1 VSDEPAGGRLEGR
14 GRQAVAEVRL
24 VEPDQSQARRRR
36 VVAEPTE
43 RRLISCG
50 EQDEGVGFGVPVG
63 GRAGMFD
70 RELERGVRGLTCL
83 GPGGKIGAGD
93 QIEAGAASLAVR
105 HESTVAGRRKH
116 PSTVDNQVTSDG

>member
-14 GRQAVAEVRL
+14 GRQAVAEVGL

-43 RRLISCG
+43 RRLISGG
-50 EQDEGVGFGVPVG
+50 EQDESVGFDVPVD
-63 GRAGMFD
+63 GRAGVFD

-93 QIEAGAASLAVR
+93 QIETRVATLAVR
-105 HESTVAGRRKH
+105 HESTVADRRKH
-116 PSTVDNQVTSDG
+116 PSTVDDQVTADG